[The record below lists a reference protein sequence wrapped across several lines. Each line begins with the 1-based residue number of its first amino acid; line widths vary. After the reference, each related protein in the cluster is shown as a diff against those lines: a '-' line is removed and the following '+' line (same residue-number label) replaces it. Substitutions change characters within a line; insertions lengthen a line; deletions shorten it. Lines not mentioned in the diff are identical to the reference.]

1 MNRLKSSLLGKTTCG
16 LLALLLLITALG
28 YLVRQDACATEVY
41 TQPFEF
47 REMQPYGI
55 EVQPSAD
62 EFGVYDYVKEGIV
75 KLMVFSPEEMYGIS
89 VYGSL
94 VSYIGNDKWMPVF
107 SGYKSDE
114 YNFSDIWGSSA
125 RNTYLINNNGLYCYN
140 GLNLALVEGVEN
152 PARVWGTSGGDVYVI
167 RSDAGLYHYD
177 GSAWSLV
184 DCFSGKKVNCV
195 GGLSAN
201 SIYAGTA
208 EGLYYFDGSG
218 WAQAVSGKAA
228 TCIGK
233 TADNKI
239 IACYGRE
246 VTWQSEPGG
255 PWTSLGYAPMM
266 PSKIEGT
273 ALNDLYAVM
282 GDQLYLRKNDGNWY
296 MIKRADG
303 SQLAAAVRDFHVFS
317 RRDFLV
323 VGLDNPYIGC
333 YFTTP
338 ILYHYDGTPTIP
350 PPDVVYSDREVTAY
364 LRVEG
369 YDHTI
374 IPRTQVTLKRFGL
387 GKAGGAYLNP
397 ATGSSA
403 NPFSE
408 GWGIERFEEGPT
420 ALHILLKALMD
431 NGYSKHDPSA
441 EDGLDEFDV
450 QDYGWSLYVAM
461 IGGDREFDRGSMSG
475 WLYRVNGWLPNYG
488 SQAYALEDGD
498 EVVWYYSASGFD
510 SWYTDFKADR
520 EEINAGETVNFTLN
534 GETTDLSGASG
545 VGETVVQ
552 PIANATLLVDGQPYQ
567 VGGQTLQTDA
577 EGKAAITFDM
587 PGTYEVSCEGWDV
600 FGEDSAVRP
609 ASITITVS
617 GSAPDLTPPEFDSGY
632 PKAEEIAAAGFNLK
646 LKQNEAGT
654 AYYKVV
660 ASGTAPGTD
669 YADWASVVISGTDE
683 VIETVNG
690 LIPGQ
695 AYDVY
700 VIAKDTS
707 GNLQAEPVKLEV
719 TTASGVDEINIQIS
733 IGDSGMVTLQIA
745 TEYPDEPVMLL
756 VTSGS
761 NRYYIDQFKTDGEG
775 KASISFSLPLGK
787 EYLGVVAINDVK
799 KEFGINL
806 NVDTKAPVITTD
818 LEDKTVTVSEMAF
831 TASATDD
838 VDGAVPITVKVNDE
852 IATGVNGFYTVQLNE
867 GENIIVL
874 EAEDSAGNKATE
886 SFTVTYN
893 AAQQFTVYILDTP
906 DYFNLGED
914 ADVTAVATNNSD
926 QAQDILLV
934 IALYNDQNMMI
945 NYTYS
950 AKSVAPGTVERLTSG
965 FRIPAEGNYQV
976 KAFVWENWESIKPLS
991 NVAVIPVQ

>member
-1 MNRLKSSLLGKTTCG
+1 MKEFKVSFGKIVIGLFALFVLISG
-16 LLALLLLITALG
+16 LLM
-28 YLVRQDACATEVY
+28 LVQPSANADGVY
-41 TQPFEF
+41 IQNYDF
-47 REMQPYGI
+47 REMQPYKI
-55 EVQPSAD
+55 ELQPSSS
-62 EFGVYDYVKEGIV
+62 EFGVFDYVKEGIT

-94 VSYIGNDKWMPVF
+94 VTYTGNDKWSCIY
-107 SGYKSDE
+107 SGYSDST
-114 YNFSDIWGSSA
+114 YRFSDIWGSSKT
-125 RNTYLINNNGLYCYN
+125 NTYLINNNKLYLYN
-140 GLNLALVEGVEN
+140 GTNLTPVEGVDN
-152 PARVWGTSGGDVYVI
+152 PSRVWGTASNDVYVT
-167 RSDAGLYHYD
+167 RSDAGLYHYN
-177 GSAWSLV
+177 GSAWNLV
-184 DCFSGKKVNCV
+184 DYFSGKKVTCL

-201 SIYAGTA
+201 NIYAGTA
-208 EGLYYFDGSG
+208 DGLHCFDGSG
-218 WAQAVSGKAA
+218 WAQVVSGKAA

-233 TADNKI
+233 TTDNKI
-239 IACYGRE
+239 IVCYGRE
-246 VTWQSEPGG
+246 VTWQGTPGG
-255 PWTSLGYAPMM
+255 AWTSLGQAPLS

-273 ALNDLYAVM
+273 ALDDLYSVM
-282 GDQLYLRKNDGNWY
+282 DGKLYLRKNDGNWY
-296 MIKRADG
+296 LIKKSDG
-303 SQLAAAVRDFHVFS
+303 NFLAVTVYDFNVFA
-317 RRDFLV
+317 RRDFLA
-323 VGLDNPYIGC
+323 VGLNAPYC
-333 YFTTP
+333 DDYFKTP
-338 ILYHYDGTPTIP
+338 ILYHGNIIPVP
-350 PPDVVYSDREVTAY
+350 PPINYDREVTAY

-369 YDHTI
+369 YDRTI
-374 IPRTQVTLKRFGL
+374 IPRTKITLKLFDL
-387 GKAGGAYLNP
+387 GKAGETYLNP

-403 NPFSE
+403 NPWSE
-408 GWGIERFEEGPT
+408 GWDMERFEEGPT

-461 IGGDREFDRGSMSG
+461 IGGDREFGHGGMSG

-488 SQAYALEDGD
+488 SQAYALDDGD
-498 EVVWYYSASGFD
+498 EVVWYYSSSGFD
-510 SWYTDFKADR
+510 IWYTNFKADR
-520 EEINAGETVNFTLN
+520 DEINAGETVNFTLS

-567 VGGQTLQTDA
+567 VGGKPLQTDA
-577 EGKAAITFDM
+577 EGKAAITFDK
-587 PGTYEVSCEGWDV
+587 PGTYEVSCERWDV

-609 ASITITVS
+609 ASITINVS

-632 PKAEEIAAAGFNLK
+632 PKAEEIAAASFNLK

-695 AYDVY
+695 TYDVY

-787 EYLGVVAINDVK
+787 EYLGVVAIKDAK
-799 KEFGINL
+799 KEFSINL

-818 LEDKTVTVSEMAF
+818 LEDKTVTVSEITF

-852 IATGVNGFYTVQLNE
+852 IATGVNGFYNVQLNE

-874 EAEDSAGNKATE
+874 EAEDSAGNKTTE
-886 SFTVTYN
+886 SFTVTYT
-893 AAQQFTVYILDTP
+893 AAQQFTVNLLDTP
-906 DYFNLGED
+906 EYFNLGED
-914 ADVTAVATNNSD
+914 ADVTAVATNNTD

-934 IALYNDQNMMI
+934 IALYNEQNMMV

-950 AKSVAPGTVERLTSG
+950 SKSVAPGATERLTSG
-965 FRIPAEGNYQV
+965 FRIPEEGNYQV